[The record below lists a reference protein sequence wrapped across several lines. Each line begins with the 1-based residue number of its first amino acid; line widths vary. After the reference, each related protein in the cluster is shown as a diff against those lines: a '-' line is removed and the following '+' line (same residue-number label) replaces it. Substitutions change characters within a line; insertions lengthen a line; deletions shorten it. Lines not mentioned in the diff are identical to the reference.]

1 MQDLHQLP
9 KLGDSM
15 SYLYLEHCIIG
26 QKDSAVEK
34 IDQGGRTMIP
44 AANLTVLLLGPG
56 TSITH
61 AAVKSLADN
70 GCGIV
75 WVGEE
80 TTYFYAYGCGETRR
94 AYHLLQQARLVSSPK
109 LRLAVCKR
117 MYRKRFTEELDN
129 DMSIMRLRGKEG
141 ARVRMAYEKASI
153 LHHVPWHGRNY
164 DRNNWDNSDP
174 INRALSTANALLYG
188 VCHAAIVSGGYS
200 PALGFIHTGKQ
211 RSFVYDIADL
221 YKVDLTIPTAFRVVG
236 ESTRQI
242 SPRVRVACREAFRE
256 FGLLKRILP
265 DIADI
270 LEIQDET
277 LEAGSN
283 TDVDASCP
291 EPLWTPADEHDPG
304 EEDDSVILPVKITK
318 DEDLAPA
325 PLAAKTDQEP
335 VPVLKTIPFEEKGEQ
350 NALQVRRQRAEV
362 GLNTNWK
369 VKAETENSW
378 RVLTSS
384 GPPGYLVTKK
394 EECWHCTCL
403 DFEKNELGD
412 CKHTFAV
419 KLWQERGL
427 EWS

>member
-15 SYLYLEHCIIG
+15 SYLYLEHCIIE

-34 IDQGGRTMIP
+34 IDQSGRTMIP

-56 TSITH
+56 TNITH

-80 TTYFYAYGCGETRR
+80 ATYFYAHGSGETRR
-94 AYHLLQQARLVSSPK
+94 AYHLLHQARLVSNPR

-117 MYRKRFTEELDN
+117 MYRKRFIEKLDEN
-129 DMSIMRLRGKEG
+129 LSILRLRGKEG

-164 DRNNWDNSDP
+164 DRKNWGNSDP

-270 LEIQDET
+270 LEVQDKT
-277 LEAGSN
+277 LEAASN
-283 TDVDASCP
+283 TDVDAACP
-291 EPLWTPADEHDPG
+291 EPLWAPADESVSG
-304 EEDDSVILPVKITK
+304 EEKASDSLLLEQLE
-318 DEDLAPA
+318 DE
-325 PLAAKTDQEP
+325 TWVP
-335 VPVLKTIPFEEKGEQ
+335 VPVDDDDMQETEPDLKTIPFEEKEEQ
-350 NALQVRRQRAEV
+350 DALQVRKQRAEV

-369 VKAETENSW
+369 VKSETENSW
-378 RVLTSS
+378 RVLTTS
-384 GPPGYLVTKK
+384 GPPGYLVTEK
-394 EECWHCTCL
+394 EENWECTCP
-403 DFEKNELGD
+403 DFERNELGD
-412 CKHTFAV
+412 CKHTLAV
-419 KLWQERGL
+419 KLWQERGAA
-427 EWS
+427 

>member
-9 KLGDSM
+9 KLSDSL
-15 SYLYLEHCIIG
+15 SYLYLEHCIIE

-34 IDQGGRTMIP
+34 IDQSGRTMIP

-80 TTYFYAYGCGETRR
+80 ATYFYAHGCGETRR
-94 AYHLLQQARLVSSPK
+94 AYHLLHQARLVSNPR
-109 LRLAVCKR
+109 LRLSVCKR

-153 LHHVPWHGRNY
+153 LYHVPWHGRTYNR
-164 DRNNWDNSDP
+164 DNWDNSDP
-174 INRALSTANALLYG
+174 VNRALSTANALLYG

-221 YKVDLTIPTAFRVVG
+221 YKVDLTIPIAFRVVG

-242 SPRVRVACREAFRE
+242 SSRVRKACREAFRE

-265 DIADI
+265 DIADV
-270 LEIQDET
+270 LEIPDET
-277 LEAGSN
+277 LDAGSN
-283 TDVDASCP
+283 TDIDASCP
-291 EPLWTPADEHDPG
+291 EPLWTPADELDPG
-304 EEDDSVILPVKITK
+304 EENDSASFLA
-318 DEDLAPA
+318 DQWEDKTWVPA
-325 PLAAKTDQEP
+325 PPLDDVMQES
-335 VPVLKTIPFEEKGEQ
+335 VPILKTIPFEEKEEQ
-350 NALQVRRQRAEV
+350 DPLQVRKQRAEV
-362 GLNTNWK
+362 GLNTNWQ
-369 VKAETENSW
+369 VKPETENSW
-378 RVLTSS
+378 RVLTTS
-384 GPPGYLVTKK
+384 GPPGYLVTEE

-403 DFEKNELGD
+403 DFERKELGD

-419 KLWQERGL
+419 KLWQERGM
-427 EWS
+427 EW